1 MHITAV
7 LLVVHLFSDVRVS
20 FNPSKPLFVCFSFL
34 FLVEIVCASSGL
46 STSIVGSK
54 MSGPVPI
61 TPFVSY

>member
-1 MHITAV
+1 MHIAAV

-20 FNPSKPLFVCFSFL
+20 FNPSKPLFVFFFL

-46 STSIVGSK
+46 STSTVEGK
-54 MSGPVPI
+54 MSGPVPV